1 MFAEACGKTYLAL
14 GASLTQWASNCRSK
28 MQRFDIN
35 RARLF
40 KNPKVLA
47 PHCVRQM
54 SQELEQHDET
64 AESVQNLMNKFCDT
78 ESKSKLNAQR
88 NMDYDQSHSRKQH
101 MGG

>member
-14 GASLTQWASNCRSK
+14 GASLTQWASNC
-28 MQRFDIN
+28 N